1 MPHRKR
7 RKKNYQIPEPGID
20 MMRCIEVLY
29 LRGEHNSGIMS
40 YSRLVDIIM
49 IMSDLRSET
58 RAKVMTQN
66 RIRRMGPKETTN
78 LS

>member
-1 MPHRKR
+1 MPHRR

-40 YSRLVDIIM
+40 YSRLVDIII
-49 IMSDLRSET
+49 IMSDLRTE
-58 RAKVMTQN
+58 RIAKIMNQN
-66 RIRRMGPKETTN
+66 
-78 LS
+78 